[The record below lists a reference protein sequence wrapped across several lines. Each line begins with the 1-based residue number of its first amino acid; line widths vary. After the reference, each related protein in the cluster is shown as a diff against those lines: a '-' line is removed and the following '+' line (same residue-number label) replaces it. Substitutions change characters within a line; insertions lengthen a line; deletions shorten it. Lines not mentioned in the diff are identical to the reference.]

1 MIDLTGLNARQR
13 EAAETVDG
21 PLLILAGA
29 GSGKT
34 RTVTFRIAHMVD
46 NLKIDP
52 KSILAIS
59 FTNKA
64 AKEMSERVKHLLGYK
79 LRRGLTLSTFHSLG
93 LRILRDEIHQ
103 IGYDNNFTIYDTNDQ
118 LAIVREAL
126 KQLRAEKSFDRKIIH
141 SKIGVLKNN
150 GIAPEEYVS
159 TEYYDDEDPYSV
171 ATEYVYRYYQDKLH
185 FYNAVDFDDI
195 LFLTVKLFDENEEI
209 AVKYSKRYQ
218 YIMIDE
224 YQDTNG
230 LQFSM
235 VEHLT
240 KTHNNICVVGDDDQS
255 IYAFRGAD
263 ITNILNFEKLYKNT
277 KVVKLEENYRS
288 TTQILDL
295 ANTVIK
301 NNFNRKDKTMWS
313 SNSDGTKP
321 LLWVCQDEQHEAAV
335 VVDEIIKHQSGGG
348 HLSEVAILYRGNNQ
362 IPPIEDQLRLS
373 MVPYNIIGGQKLY
386 DKKEIK
392 DLIAYLSVILNPKD
406 EMSLRRIINT
416 PARGIGS
423 KSLKDFVELSKKYN
437 KPLFYVLEE
446 MSENEESKRATSIKE
461 FINLIKVFKEKF
473 KNEPLK
479 ATVENLIHQ
488 IDYYGYIDKCY
499 DSPKMRIHKKS
510 DVQNFVLSA
519 ERFSATYDDEI
530 SLKTFVEKLLLAD
543 SQDKRNPTRDE
554 DGKLNEVTLMTLH
567 SSKGLEFD
575 KVFMVG
581 MEEEKLP
588 HRKVIKD
595 GEDISE
601 ERRLCYVGVTRARK
615 KLIMTRTKQK
625 IYNNNPVP
633 RHQSRFLSEIDS
645 VFYIEQDRTTFGHMT
660 EEEALEYK
668 QDYFNDLLKSLE

>member
-1 MIDLTGLNARQR
+1 MIDLGGLNDRQR
-13 EAAETVDG
+13 EAAECVDG

-34 RTVTFRIAHMVD
+34 RTVTYRIGHMVA
-46 NLKIDP
+46 NLKLDP

-93 LRILRDEIHQ
+93 LRILRDEIDKL
-103 IGYDNNFTIYDTNDQ
+103 GYDKNFTIYDTNDQ

-126 KQLRAEKSFDRKIIH
+126 KLLKAEKSFDRKTIH

-150 GIAPEEYVS
+150 GIGPEEFVS
-159 TEYYDDEDPYSV
+159 TEFYDDEDPYDV

-195 LFLTVKLFDENEEI
+195 LFLTVQLFEENPDL
-209 AVKYSKRYQ
+209 AVKYSQRYK

-230 LQFSM
+230 LQFRM

-240 KTHNNICVVGDDDQS
+240 STHSNICVVGDDDQS

-263 ITNILNFEKLYKNT
+263 ITNILNFEKIYKNT

-288 TTQILDL
+288 TSQILDL
-295 ANTVIK
+295 ANVCIK
-301 NNFNRKDKTMWS
+301 NNTHRKDKTMWS
-313 SNSDGTKP
+313 SNHGGTKP
-321 LLWVCQDEQHEAAV
+321 ILWVCQDETHEAQV
-335 VVDEIIKHQSGGG
+335 ITDEIIKYQMGGG
-348 HLSEVAILYRGNNQ
+348 HLSEVSILYRSNNQ
-362 IPPIEDQLRLS
+362 IGPIEDQLRLS
-373 MVPYNIIGGQKLY
+373 MVPYNVIGGQKLY

-392 DLIAYLSVILNPKD
+392 DLIAYLSVILNTKD

-416 PARGIGS
+416 PARGIGV
-423 KSLKDFVELSKKYN
+423 KSLKEFVELSRRYN
-437 KPLFYVLEE
+437 KPLFDVIEE
-446 MSENEESKRATSIKE
+446 ISGTEQSKRGEHLRK
-461 FINLIKVFKEKF
+461 FVDLIKTFKVKF
-473 KNEPLK
+473 SEQPLK
-479 ATVENLIHQ
+479 MTLESLINQ
-488 IDYYGYIDKCY
+488 VDYYTYIEKCY

-510 DVQNFVLSA
+510 DIQSFVESA
-519 ERFSATYDDEI
+519 QRFSETYEEEI
-530 SLKTFVEKLLLAD
+530 SLKSFVEKLLLAD
-543 SQDKRNPTRDE
+543 SQTNRNPSRDE
-554 DGKLNEVTLMTLH
+554 DGKPNEVTLMTLH

-575 KVFMVG
+575 KVFMIG
-581 MEEEKLP
+581 MEEDKLP
-588 HRKVIKD
+588 HRRVIRD

-601 ERRLCYVGVTRARK
+601 ERRLCYVGMTRARK
-615 KLIMTRTKQK
+615 NLIMTRTKQK
-625 IYNNNPVP
+625 IYNNTPSP
-633 RHQSRFLSEIDS
+633 RHVSRFLVEIDKDYY
-645 VFYIEQDRTTFGHMT
+645 VEQDRTTFGHMS
-660 EEEALEYK
+660 EEEATEYK